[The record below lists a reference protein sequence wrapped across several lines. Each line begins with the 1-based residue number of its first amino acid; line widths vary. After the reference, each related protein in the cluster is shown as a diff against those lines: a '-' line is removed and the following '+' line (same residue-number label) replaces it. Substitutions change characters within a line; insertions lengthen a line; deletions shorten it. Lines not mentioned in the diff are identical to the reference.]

1 MQKYKGEG
9 KGGSLGMPVEEVVG
23 CRAPC
28 RTAGGY
34 AALTYPTEK
43 TRKYSAEEIEKRING
58 GYYTK
63 ENFARDIYYLQPGD
77 HVLWQGVATGP
88 KGGESTKELVYHGV
102 FHEWI
107 DWHHASVN

>member
-1 MQKYKGEG
+1 MGV
-9 KGGSLGMPVEEVVG
+9 PVEEVVA

-28 RTAGGY
+28 DTAEGH
-34 AALTYPTEK
+34 AALTYPTTN
-43 TRKYSAEEIEKRING
+43 TRKYSAEEIEKRIDG

-63 ENFARDIYYLQPGD
+63 AKFARDIYYLQPGD

-88 KGGESTKELVYHGV
+88 NGGESTKELVYHGV

-107 DWHHASVN
+107 DWHHASVS